1 MQSNLSASF
10 SLLSSLFVAAP
21 NLPSNYKTWLCLA
34 STHTHTHIRIGSEQ
48 KRLWFV
54 EGADGCRAN
63 RASASLPG
71 FDLTHLSHQRA
82 TMRTNRLLFCSCWQ
96 RHKLLLR
103 YRCLWTC
110 WPTFYLRM
118 NPEISTKKQGKV
130 EQEKAVHECTTSSHI
145 LKSEYFINP

>member
-34 STHTHTHIRIGSEQ
+34 STHTHTHKDWEWTEEALVCGRGWRVPSKQSLGLPSRFRSYSPFSSESYYENKQ
-48 KRLWFV
+48 TSVLFLLAKTQTPAAVPTLV
-54 EGADGCRAN
+54 NMLAN
-63 RASASLPG
+63 
-71 FDLTHLSHQRA
+71 
-82 TMRTNRLLFCSCWQ
+82 LLFTYEPWN
-96 RHKLLLR
+96 L
-103 YRCLWTC
+103 
-110 WPTFYLRM
+110 
-118 NPEISTKKQGKV
+118 TKKQGKV

>member
-34 STHTHTHIRIGSEQ
+34 STHTHTHKDWEWTEEALVCGRGWRVPSKQSLGLPSRFRSYSPFSSESYYENKQ
-48 KRLWFV
+48 TSVLFLLAKTQTPAAVPMLV
-54 EGADGCRAN
+54 NMLAN
-63 RASASLPG
+63 
-71 FDLTHLSHQRA
+71 
-82 TMRTNRLLFCSCWQ
+82 LLFTYEPWN
-96 RHKLLLR
+96 L
-103 YRCLWTC
+103 
-110 WPTFYLRM
+110 
-118 NPEISTKKQGKV
+118 TKKQGKV